1 MMYPLRNP
9 PVVGGARTDSK
20 TRNRI
25 LWDSIPYTPGY
36 VEAVA
41 YSYGSPKPVAR
52 HRIETA
58 GKPVKLGMTCDNMQ
72 WKADG
77 KDLQHIRVEALD
89 SKERRVYGADA
100 RIEFSINGP
109 AEIVGVINGDI
120 TSEELTVGDSR
131 RLYNGTVTAILRS
144 TGVPGK
150 VTVKAVADG
159 MKPAVTVIDTKESP
173 DAVTAL

>member
-1 MMYPLRNP
+1 ME
-9 PVVGGARTDSK
+9 G
-20 TRNRI
+20 
-25 LWDSIPYTPGY
+25 
-36 VEAVA
+36 
-41 YSYGSPKPVAR
+41 
-52 HRIETA
+52 
-58 GKPVKLGMTCDNMQ
+58 
-72 WKADG
+72 DG